1 MLKKFSTTASGAYVL
16 LLWCAYWNT
25 SYISHKHCKTTQAL
39 FVPFGWKFFHNT
51 AKLIFHGYLYIS
63 IYLSIILF
71 VIIPTMLILIYFNI
85 C

>member
-1 MLKKFSTTASGAYVL
+1 MGLKMFKKFSTTASGAYVL

-63 IYLSIILF
+63 IYNLVCYYSYHVTFDLF
-71 VIIPTMLILIYFNI
+71 
-85 C
+85 

>member
-71 VIIPTMLILIYFNI
+71 VIIPTTLILIYFNI

>member
-25 SYISHKHCKTTQAL
+25 SYISHKHCKTTQAI